1 MHPANVVKTLLQTKG
16 STELQN
22 LNFRILTRGAGAQF
36 VLSLPHGALAF
47 AVLEVRSFWIC
58 MYIFRVFLYF
68 PVVWVLFIYFFK

>member
-1 MHPANVVKTLLQTKG
+1 MHPANVIKTLLQTKG

-47 AVLEVRSFWIC
+47 AVLEVSTYGGGEGILHVAGGRL
-58 MYIFRVFLYF
+58 VEE
-68 PVVWVLFIYFFK
+68 KEE